1 MTNRARENIRG
12 AYSIPNVGG
21 QKSQRRGEK
30 KERRIN
36 PSNADKDSWKV
47 LTLVS

>member
-21 QKSQRRGEK
+21 QKSQRQRVK
-30 KERRIN
+30 KRKE
-36 PSNADKDSWKV
+36 
-47 LTLVS
+47 